1 MNDKLLDRLVDGE
14 LPDAEYRAAVEQF
27 EADPDGWRRCA
38 LAFLEAQALRRELGF
53 LRADREAPATPA
65 SWARSSW
72 SWQLGGLIT
81 LASAASF
88 ALAFAL
94 SAHLLQRPLG
104 NRSERLDTV
113 AIDSDRAN
121 SATAPPQ
128 PARTPWGEYRL
139 VVHGEDG
146 QPRQVQ
152 LPIFAHD
159 DPRARS
165 LFDDRETMPIELIRT
180 LQQMGFEVDRQRKW
194 APVFENPDEPVLVP
208 IEELKITPV
217 TSRSYR

>member
-1 MNDKLLDRLVDGE
+1 ML
-14 LPDAEYRAAVEQF
+14 

-38 LAFLEAQALRRELGF
+38 VAFLEAQALRRELAF
-53 LRADREAPATPA
+53 LRADQEAPAAPTGR
-65 SWARSSW
+65 ARAAW
-72 SWQLGGLIT
+72 SWRLGGLIS

-94 SAHLLQRPLG
+94 SAQLFRPPLD
-104 NRSERLDTV
+104 NRSESLGSLT
-113 AIDSDRAN
+113 ANAGPAN
-121 SATAPPQ
+121 SATPPRN
-128 PARTPWGEYRL
+128 PARAPWGEYSL
-139 VVHGEDG
+139 VVDGEDG

-165 LFDDRETMPIELIRT
+165 LVNDRETMPVELIRT
-180 LQQMGFEVDRQRKW
+180 LQQMGFDVDRQRKW
-194 APVFENPDEPVLVP
+194 TPVFENPDEPVLVP

-217 TSRSYR
+217 TSRSYQ